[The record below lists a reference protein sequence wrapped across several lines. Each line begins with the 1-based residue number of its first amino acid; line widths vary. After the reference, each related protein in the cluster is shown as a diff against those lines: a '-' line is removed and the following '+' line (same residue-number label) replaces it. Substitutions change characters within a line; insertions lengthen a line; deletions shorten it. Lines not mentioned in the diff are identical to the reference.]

1 MNVAL
6 ERIRQRA
13 RATVNANGRPL
24 VILNLNQ
31 FSPLYVMREF
41 WEGPDKAK
49 GYVETIQPE
58 GVAQ

>member
-41 WEGPDKAK
+41 WEGADKAK